1 MDERAIRSKI
11 VQKLHSG
18 LLAHDLG
25 LPTMGGSGERGET
38 CAACDQPISPSERLS
53 VGYEGLARTRYW
65 FHGGARRC
73 GRRSGA
79 ALRRRPSRGGQRRRA
94 RAAVI

>member
-65 FHGGARRC
+65 FHVRC
-73 GRRSGA
+73 EA
-79 ALRRRPSRGGQRRRA
+79 IWQEERRRA
-94 RAAVI
+94 APPP

>member
-11 VQKLHSG
+11 VQKLRSG

-38 CAACDQPISPSERLS
+38 CAACDQPISPSERFS
-53 VGYEGLARTRYW
+53 VGYGLARTRYW
-65 FHGGARRC
+65 FHGRC
-73 GRRSGA
+73 EAMWQEERRRSA
-79 ALRRRPSRGGQRRRA
+79 PPP
-94 RAAVI
+94 